1 MQKCR
6 SSAHPFGAWASR
18 FGIRSEYMDVSIY
31 SNELSMMESLKA
43 PRAWAQ
49 ILLGLLIL
57 FAFGLAI
64 LPEQKSVLLTSPDG
78 WSVQAHD
85 SSRVYLR
92 DFPAQFRQMRQSA
105 VDLPSG
111 QVFRTWTPDRGIVP
125 LDITSAPFK
134 PTHFMSVAITGSSR
148 TPEGLVQAYI
158 ECEANGQRLEMFK
171 GSVNVNVAEAIVVT
185 PGNWCPGVARVRLKS
200 AEQNTNVGVGDVF
213 EISFLS
219 YLKSSFI
226 GRIPYFITALA
237 MFSFVMF
244 AGTSLATRMGWHHD
258 PLPLALIS
266 LGGASL
272 GMFYLASCMPDSGR
286 WISIVVVLAASAVA
300 LGLAGPEARRRTV
313 HQLMPYARIWGVA
326 SLVYFSILSLA
337 YNGLGHWEPNYRFW
351 PATWSSDNELPWMF
365 AEAIRHGWD
374 LKGLFGGGWFP
385 TDRPPLMAGA
395 HLLLSDAFGLLQAHN
410 DGDYLRGSAYNA
422 AAVAL
427 NALWVPAVWWLL
439 KTLGQGLNDHGRMT
453 VLVFIACI
461 PFVLFNTVYGWPK
474 AFGAAFALLAFGLAW
489 QSRNAGAVVSGK
501 STILLFFVLGAF
513 SMLAHSST
521 ALFLAPLGLL
531 FLTWNVRSNT
541 RAVLLGFAIA
551 LALLASWSVYKLAV
565 LSSAD
570 PVTKYALTG
579 DYGFGH
585 PEWSLWQMLADR
597 YRELGFWQW
606 LEIKRTMLLQAFLP
620 LNHPVTQISLNADFG
635 AGTID
640 KLRAWDFMLLSK
652 GNLAIPFFAV
662 VAAWVALSAF
672 ALRRS
677 DVFQN
682 QAPFLVLAG
691 ISATAWLLV
700 VLGFLVP
707 PVLHVWPQAA
717 VLGLALGGGVV
728 AQQRYPLLFRLTLI
742 SLMAYTGVVWIVS
755 PLQSALAIDTEAGL
769 VLAAFASWGVV
780 SKLLRPLR
788 NDQPEMN
795 GMNAPSFGSVLTG
808 SRTDFH

>member
-1 MQKCR
+1 M
-6 SSAHPFGAWASR
+6 
-18 FGIRSEYMDVSIY
+18 MVSVWT
-31 SNELSMMESLKA
+31 
-43 PRAWAQ
+43 PRALAKITFW
-49 ILLGLLIL
+49 LLIL

-64 LPEQKSVLLTSPDG
+64 LPEQKSVLLTASDG

-85 SSRVYLR
+85 SSRVHLD
-92 DFPAQFRQMRQSA
+92 DFPAQFRQIRQSA
-105 VDLPSG
+105 VDLHSG
-111 QVFRTWTPDRGIVP
+111 QVFRTWTPDRGVVP

-134 PTHFMSVAITGSSR
+134 PTHFMSVAITGASR

-158 ECEANGQRLEMFK
+158 DCEANGQRLEIFK

-185 PGNWCPGVARVRLKS
+185 PRNWCPGVASVKLKS

-226 GRIPYFITALA
+226 GRVPYFITALA

-244 AGTSLATRMGWHHD
+244 AGASLAIRMGWHHD

-266 LGGASL
+266 LGAASL
-272 GMFYLASCMPDSGR
+272 GMFYFASGMPDNGR
-286 WISIVVVLAASAVA
+286 WISIVVVLVASTVA
-300 LGLAGPEARRRTV
+300 IRLAGPELRRQTA

-326 SLVYFSILSLA
+326 SLVYFAILSLA

-374 LKGLFGGGWFP
+374 LKGLFGGGWLP

-395 HLLLSDAFGLLQAHN
+395 HLLLSDVFGLLQANN

-427 NALWVPAVWWLL
+427 NALWVPVVWWLL
-439 KTLGQGLNDHGRMT
+439 KNLGRGLDDRGRLAI
-453 VLVFIACI
+453 LVFIACI

-489 QSRNAGAVVSGK
+489 QSRKPGAVVSGT
-501 STILLFFVLGAF
+501 SAILLFFAMGAF

-531 FLTWNVRSNT
+531 FLFWNVRSNART
-541 RAVLLGFAIA
+541 VFVGFGIA
-551 LALLASWSVYKLAV
+551 LALLASWGLYKLAI
-565 LSSAD
+565 LPSAD

-585 PEWSLWQMLADR
+585 PEWSLWQMLTDR
-597 YRELGFWQW
+597 YRAMDFWQW
-606 LEIKRTMLLQAFLP
+606 LEIKRIMLLQVFLP
-620 LNHPVTQISLNADFG
+620 LNHSVTQIGLNSDFG
-635 AGTID
+635 AGEID
-640 KLRAWDFMLLSK
+640 RLRAWDFMLLSK
-652 GNLAIPFFAV
+652 GNVAIPFFAV
-662 VAAWVALSAF
+662 VTAWVSLSAF

-677 DVFQN
+677 AVFHN
-682 QAPFLVLAG
+682 QGPFLVLAG
-691 ISATAWLLV
+691 ISVIAWLLV
-700 VLGFLVP
+700 VLGFLAP
-707 PVLHVWPQAA
+707 AILHHLPQAA
-717 VLGLALGGGVV
+717 VVGLALGSAVV
-728 AQQRYPLLFRLTLI
+728 TYQYYPRLFGLTLI
-742 SLMAYTGVVWIVS
+742 VLMSYTVAVWIIS
-755 PLQSALAIDTEAGL
+755 PLQSALAIDKGA
-769 VLAAFASWGVV
+769 VLALAALISWGQM
-780 SKLLRPLR
+780 SKLLHYHGAQL
-788 NDQPEMN
+788 
-795 GMNAPSFGSVLTG
+795 
-808 SRTDFH
+808 